1 MSYVRTL
8 RHICVDLIF
17 TVSFQDRQH
26 FEFNLFKFL
35 RQKQDFSATE
45 IYQENRNK
53 KVCNSLA
60 PFFSQVLDS
69 KIHFSQL
76 WATGFSTLLSSP

>member
-35 RQKQDFSATE
+35 RQKLLTFLQLKFIKKTE
-45 IYQENRNK
+45 IK
-53 KVCNSLA
+53 KFVT
-60 PFFSQVLDS
+60 P
-69 KIHFSQL
+69 
-76 WATGFSTLLSSP
+76 